1 MLQWDTKQL
10 KFWVS
15 LQVSIIIVISGSSII
30 TSIIVVSTK
39 VFLWF
44 PKDVFSGSMKNNNTN
59 LNIKEITLME
69 TNYVALT
76 FRLNRHSMSLHL
88 VTSMSIFT

>member
-15 LQVSIIIVISGSSII
+15 LQVSIIIIIIIISSSII

-69 TNYVALT
+69 TNYVAYLPT
-76 FRLNRHSMSLHL
+76 
-88 VTSMSIFT
+88 

>member
-15 LQVSIIIVISGSSII
+15 LQVSIIIIISSSSSSI

-69 TNYVALT
+69 TNYVAYLPT
-76 FRLNRHSMSLHL
+76 
-88 VTSMSIFT
+88 